1 MLCAS
6 SSHYENF
13 RKLEDFFNDR
23 SFARN
28 HPLTRRIRERCYR
41 WGNCFTLI
49 PQAGVLFVMLQC
61 IYLKQYEKKSMMLVI
76 RGDTIGTPLTHS
88 LYISFLYFPSLC
100 FFMGCSMVNVCLM
113 GFLAEMEILATQLG
127 ELDDTVRRRLADEG
141 NETCRKS
148 FWIAYHDELRR
159 CAKRHCEIFEMIDHM
174 KQFSSLLFLLQ
185 HVFSLSFL
193 VASAYVV
200 LRANALRE
208 NIIFVEYPIPLV
220 FLYFIFC
227 LLVEKV
233 QDMNNLIGQRLYGTE
248 WMLQLRY
255 SREFHH
261 EYRSAVC
268 TIAILLGRSQQRI
281 RFTCGSINEVSMAK
295 FTEFLNLIYTI
306 LMFFININ

>member
-1 MLCAS
+1 MLLTKTMTMTTSPRLVAGYPVSLRTVPAKIVMAIRCTAFSLYLLTVLHKLTYTLYQPEDANYWAFVSGCSGMFIGCLIMLCAS

-113 GFLAEMEILATQLG
+113 GFLAEMEILAIQLG
-127 ELDDTVRRRLADEG
+127 ELEDTVRRRLADEG
-141 NETCRKS
+141 NKTCRKS
-148 FWIAYHDELRR
+148 FWIAYHDELRQ
-159 CAKRHCEIFEMIDHM
+159 CAKRHCEIFE
-174 KQFSSLLFLLQ
+174 
-185 HVFSLSFL
+185 
-193 VASAYVV
+193 
-200 LRANALRE
+200 
-208 NIIFVEYPIPLV
+208 
-220 FLYFIFC
+220 
-227 LLVEKV
+227 
-233 QDMNNLIGQRLYGTE
+233 
-248 WMLQLRY
+248 
-255 SREFHH
+255 
-261 EYRSAVC
+261 
-268 TIAILLGRSQQRI
+268 
-281 RFTCGSINEVSMAK
+281 
-295 FTEFLNLIYTI
+295 
-306 LMFFININ
+306 